1 MNKEAI
7 MHFFPQICT
16 AHMTNA
22 DSYSVYRQ
30 SKLWKQNMCHTVHVI
45 VIVHAHCETLISGI
59 LYQSL
64 LLHNKLLQTSD

>member
-1 MNKEAI
+1 MNKRSHYAL
-7 MHFFPQICT
+7 FPQICT

-22 DSYSVYRQ
+22 DSYSVYASK

-59 LYQSL
+59 LYQS
-64 LLHNKLLQTSD
+64 SMVA